1 MSIDVLLPAA
11 LAFIM
16 FSVGLALRAED
27 FRHVFQAPRA
37 LLIGLCGQLVLV
49 PLAALAV
56 VFVFDLPPALGIGLM
71 ILAACPG
78 GASSGFLT
86 HVARGNAALSLTLTV
101 ISSLAALATFPL
113 LGMAKTDIASPH
125 VWLPLPEQWRAEDFV
140 EAAAADGVT
149 IAPTHSFVVGR
160 RPMPHAVRLCIGSPP
175 SVEALQIACERLE
188 RLLGSQPKSSFET

>member
-71 ILAACPG
+71 TSVFTREPPG
-78 GASSGFLT
+78 SCGGTRRAPCAG
-86 HVARGNAALSLTLTV
+86 RGT
-101 ISSLAALATFPL
+101 
-113 LGMAKTDIASPH
+113 
-125 VWLPLPEQWRAEDFV
+125 
-140 EAAAADGVT
+140 
-149 IAPTHSFVVGR
+149 
-160 RPMPHAVRLCIGSPP
+160 
-175 SVEALQIACERLE
+175 
-188 RLLGSQPKSSFET
+188 